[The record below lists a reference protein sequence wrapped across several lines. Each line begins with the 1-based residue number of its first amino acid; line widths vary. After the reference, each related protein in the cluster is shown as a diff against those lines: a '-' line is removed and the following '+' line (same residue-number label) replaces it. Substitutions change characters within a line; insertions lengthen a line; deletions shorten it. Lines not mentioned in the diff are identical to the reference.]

1 MAAGKTLRRKD
12 CHAVITTYGMA
23 ARTSALA
30 DLHFPAIILDEAQAI
45 KTQAPPVPAPFVPC
59 MGNDA

>member
-1 MAAGKTLRRKD
+1 MHPSSPDPWQPENTLRRKD

-30 DLHFPAIILDEAQAI
+30 DLHFPAIILDEARY
-45 KTQAPPVPAPFVPC
+45 
-59 MGNDA
+59 